1 MLPGSYFYQ
10 DFGAARVGF
19 ALLALY
25 NLVTLKSTTFHLI
38 SPFTMLGLYSGLP
51 YEPSAEIS
59 NRLLEGRVQLC
70 LLIVGVV
77 KNNDLPLP
85 RRNDR
90 PA

>member
-1 MLPGSYFYQ
+1 
-10 DFGAARVGF
+10 
-19 ALLALY
+19 
-25 NLVTLKSTTFHLI
+25 
-38 SPFTMLGLYSGLP
+38 MLGLYSGLP

-59 NRLLEGRVQLC
+59 NRLLKGRVQLC